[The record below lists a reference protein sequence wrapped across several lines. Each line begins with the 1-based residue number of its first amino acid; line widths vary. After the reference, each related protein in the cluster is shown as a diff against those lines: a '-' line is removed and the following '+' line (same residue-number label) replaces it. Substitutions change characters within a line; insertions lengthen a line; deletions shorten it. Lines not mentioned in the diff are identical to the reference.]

1 MKNQKSEE
9 GLDPSKGY
17 YQTNSYGDFIN
28 NRRTET
34 DVIQVGSFVYMDT
47 QVLPNIISAEIDDQF
62 DSEAREARL
71 TISNPRGFFSPD
83 YNPAYF
89 PELGGVPSPW
99 SYFANGFHI
108 GVLVKIHRYAYIWD
122 MVST

>member
-1 MKNQKSEE
+1 MLFRS
-9 GLDPSKGY
+9 
-17 YQTNSYGDFIN
+17 
-28 NRRTET
+28 
-34 DVIQVGSFVYMDT
+34 GSFVYMDT

-83 YNPAYF
+83 YNPAHF
-89 PELGGVPSPW
+89 PELGGVTSPW

-108 GVLVKIHRYAYIWD
+108 GVLSENTPIRIYGIWSAHD
-122 MVST
+122 AGIYRTN